1 MSKDALG
8 LLLGFVGM
16 VIFALTVPVT
26 RIAVQSFD
34 PVFVTVGRAA
44 VAGSLALATLWARGR
59 RVPERRHWPRL
70 MLGAVLLI
78 GGFPVCLAL
87 ALTTAEA
94 SHGGVVLAI
103 VPLGTAVAATLTGGE
118 RPSAGF
124 WLCAVLGTAIVL
136 GFVLKRSHGD
146 VTAADL
152 LFLAAAAC
160 AAFGYTA
167 GGVLARSMPGW
178 EVICWQLV
186 LALPV
191 TAALTLRQLPEID
204 WHAPAAAWASFAY
217 VSVFSMFLGF
227 FAWNAGLALG
237 GVARVGQIQ
246 LLQTFV
252 VLAGSWLLL
261 NEHIDAEMLVFAA
274 AVVAVVAL
282 GRRAQVARPAAE
294 AAPPAPIGKDSR

>member
-1 MSKDALG
+1 MSKDTLG

-16 VIFALTVPVT
+16 VIFALTVPAT

-44 VAGSLALATLWARGR
+44 VAGGLALMTLRARGR

-70 MLGAVLLI
+70 AIGAVLLI
-78 GGFPVCLAL
+78 GGFPICLAL
-87 ALTTAEA
+87 ALTTAES

-136 GFVLKRSHGD
+136 GFVLKRSHGG
-146 VTAADL
+146 VSAADL
-152 LFLAAAAC
+152 LFLAA
-160 AAFGYTA
+160 
-167 GGVLARSMPGW
+167 
-178 EVICWQLV
+178 
-186 LALPV
+186 
-191 TAALTLRQLPEID
+191 
-204 WHAPAAAWASFAY
+204 AAAWASFAY
-217 VSVFSMFLGF
+217 VSVFSMFLGL

-294 AAPPAPIGKDSR
+294 AAPPAP